1 MSDPISEQ
9 DMALSS
15 GITAFESKQFSRAAG
30 LLAPLAELGNTEA
43 QYRMAIMAQNGL
55 GMLPNPLLAYT
66 YMKRAAEAGM
76 AIAQHGLAFM
86 YMEGEC
92 TDQNPEKAVS
102 WFKKAAEQGL
112 IGSLTTL
119 AMMYEQGKGVAR
131 DIEEANRLYRLAG
144 FGER

>member
-1 MSDPISEQ
+1 MSDPISDQ
-9 DMALSS
+9 DMALAS

-30 LLAPLAELGNTEA
+30 LLAPLAEQGVTDA

-55 GMLPNPLLAYT
+55 GMLTNPLLAYT
-66 YMKRAAEAGM
+66 YMKRAAEAGL

-92 TDQNPEKAVS
+92 TDKNPEKAVL

-119 AMMYEQGKGVAR
+119 AMMYEQGHGVPQ
-131 DIEEANRLYRLAG
+131 DLEDANRLYRLAG
-144 FGER
+144 FEER